1 MCIVYLRVKHF
12 YGTLEPLND
21 LKTDSA
27 LLEQYFLEYFE
38 VLHSYA
44 HTILKDNDE
53 AKDAVQAVFIQ
64 LWQKRES
71 LQIRQ
76 SVRAYLYAATHNHC
90 LNHIKSRKIR
100 RKHYDRFASGASSI
114 SITDIEQQIVFADMK
129 KEVLEAMKA
138 LPDKCR
144 EIFFKS
150 RFEEKSYS
158 EIATELQISVK
169 TVEAQMGKALRT
181 LRTILSE
188 RTFSWLIISAQL
200 ISVLKDL
207 FH

>member
-1 MCIVYLRVKHF
+1 M
-12 YGTLEPLND
+12 EPLND